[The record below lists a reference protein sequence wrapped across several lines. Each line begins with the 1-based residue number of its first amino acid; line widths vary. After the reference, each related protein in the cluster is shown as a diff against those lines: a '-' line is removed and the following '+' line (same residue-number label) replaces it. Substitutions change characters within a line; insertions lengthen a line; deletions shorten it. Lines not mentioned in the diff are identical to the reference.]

1 MRGHVY
7 QDRADAGL
15 ELSRHLRRYAGR
27 PDLQI
32 LALPRGGV
40 PVAAVIAREL
50 SAPLDVVV
58 VRKLGLP
65 GHPELAMGAIASIG
79 DDVRLVRNQSVLARA
94 STTDAIFDEV
104 YRAELAELQRRVLSY
119 RGQRVPLVVR
129 GKTAILVDDGLAT
142 GSTMRAA
149 ISAVDGQQPRRL
161 IVAVPAGARDTC
173 DALAGEVD
181 ELVCPLMPEPFF
193 AVGYAY
199 RDFSQTSDDEV
210 RALLGS

>member
-27 PDLQI
+27 PDVQI

-50 SAPLDVVV
+50 GAPLDVVV

-119 RGQRVPLVVR
+119 RGQRAPLVLHGR
-129 GKTAILVDDGLAT
+129 TAILVDDGLAT

-149 ISAVDGQQPRRL
+149 ISAAAGQQPNRL

-173 DALAGEVD
+173 DALADEVD

-210 RALLGS
+210 RALLGG